1 MVVLGFFVTESTV
14 EVDRR
19 LAGGRVI
26 MLHVLKSP
34 LGLRDG
40 NDIFVFDDTEN
51 TEYEDNE

>member
-14 EVDRR
+14 EVDSR
-19 LAGGRVI
+19 LAGGKVI

-34 LGLRDG
+34 LVLHD
-40 NDIFVFDDTEN
+40 DIFVLDTEN

>member
-26 MLHVLKSP
+26 LLHVLKSP
-34 LGLRDG
+34 LVLHDD
-40 NDIFVFDDTEN
+40 NNIFVFDDTEN
-51 TEYEDNE
+51 TE

>member
-34 LGLRDG
+34 LLVLKDD

-51 TEYEDNE
+51 TE

>member
-26 MLHVLKSP
+26 MLHVLKTP
-34 LGLRDG
+34 LGLRDDD
-40 NDIFVFDDTEN
+40 DIFVFDDTEN